1 VNPLTFWMDLN
12 TLDGYEARFETPDLQ
27 HNGERMP
34 SLLLPRPV
42 WNELGKPARITVE
55 VTP

>member
-1 VNPLTFWMDLN
+1 VNPLTLWMDLN